1 MFDADDWINRLVG
14 AGGRIVVDGQTICPS
29 GPVSSEA
36 AAIWNEIRRPVDPES
51 TRWNLVEAEVR
62 RRVGDVGLGWV
73 LYPDDTRT

>member
-1 MFDADDWINRLVG
+1 MFDADEWINRLVR

-36 AAIWNEIRRPVDPES
+36 EAIWNEIRRPVDPES
-51 TRWNLVEAEVR
+51 TRWNVVEAEVR